1 MKPSHRSQVESFRVM
16 DVLDRANALA
26 REGRTVYHLE
36 VGQPSSKAPQLALDA
51 AQRALSEQVLG
62 YTEALG
68 RPQLRERISKHYRD
82 FYGVDVAPGRVVVTT
97 GSSAGFVLAFLTLFD
112 VGQSLAIANPGYP
125 AYRNITRA
133 LGIKPRLIDCREPE
147 QFRLT
152 ASTLAA
158 EQDIEGVLIASPS
171 NPCGTLVSADELA
184 RIAGLC
190 TERGLRLISDEIY
203 HGITYGTDAQTM
215 LAYSPDVVVINSFSK
230 YFSMTGWRIGWMV
243 VPEWIVATVERLAQ
257 NFYISAPAISQ
268 VAAFHALDAAREL
281 DGHVQ
286 SYAANRKLL
295 MQTLRCAG
303 FGAMAPADGAFYL
316 YADVSPFGLESS
328 VFTSRLLEEA
338 GVAATPG
345 IDFDPDDGGR
355 WVRFS
360 YASSHADVER
370 AAAAISRWCGTLKR
384 G

>member
-1 MKPSHRSQVESFRVM
+1 M

-26 REGRTVYHLE
+26 RAGRTIYHLE
-36 VGQPSSKAPQLALDA
+36 AGQPSSKAPQLALEA

-68 RPQLRERISKHYRD
+68 RPQLRERISKHYQTV
-82 FYGVDVAPGRVVVTT
+82 YGVDVAPERVVITT
-97 GSSAGFVLAFLTLFD
+97 GSSAGFVLAFLALFD
-112 VGQSLAIANPGYP
+112 VEQSLAIANPGYP

-133 LGIKPRLIDCREPE
+133 LGVRPRLIDCRQAE

-152 ASTLAA
+152 AATLATVP
-158 EQDIEGVLIASPS
+158 DIDGVLIASPS
-171 NPCGTLVSADELA
+171 NPCGSVVSADELL

-190 TERGLRLISDEIY
+190 AERGLRLISDEIY
-203 HGITYGTDAQTM
+203 HGITYETSAQTM

-243 VPEWIVATVERLAQ
+243 VPEWIVTTVERLAQ

-268 VAAFHALDAAREL
+268 VAALHALDATREL
-281 DGHVQ
+281 DGHVKG
-286 SYAANRKLL
+286 YAANRRLL
-295 MQTLRCAG
+295 MQTLQCAG

-316 YADVSPFGLESS
+316 YVDVSPFGLESF

-345 IDFDPDDGGR
+345 IDFDPDDGKR

-360 YASSHADVER
+360 YASSCSDIER
-370 AAAAISRWCGTLKR
+370 AAAAISRWCGTLKQ